1 MYLRRVILCL
11 FFSGLAAS
19 AAEARTVCTA
29 IADAKTGKILLQQGN
44 CTERVTPASTFKI
57 AISLMGYD
65 SGFLKD
71 EHTPT
76 LPYREGYVDW
86 GGEAWKQ
93 PTDPTRWL
101 KYSVVWFSQQVT
113 HALGSERFAQYAKK
127 FNYGNAD
134 VSGDP
139 GKHNGL
145 DRSWIA
151 SSLKISPL
159 EQIAFLQ
166 KFVDR
171 QLPVSPTAFDMTNRI
186 VESTTLPDDWTVHGK
201 TGMAYPR
208 EPDGTFD
215 EAHPHGWFVGW
226 ATKGDDTL
234 VFARLIQDDKK
245 ESGTAGVRA
254 RDAFLN
260 ELPSLVGHYRP
271 KSRT

>member
-1 MYLRRVILCL
+1 MYLRRAILCL
-11 FFSGLAAS
+11 LLSAWTAS
-19 AAEARTVCTA
+19 AAQARTVCTA
-29 IADAKTGKILLQQGN
+29 IADAKTGEFLQQQGN

-76 LPYREGYVDW
+76 LPYREGYIDW
-86 GGEAWKQ
+86 GGEIWKQ
-93 PTDPTRWL
+93 PTNPTRWL

-113 HALGSERFAQYAKK
+113 HALGPERFAQYARK

-139 GKHNGL
+139 GEHNGL

-159 EQIAFLQ
+159 EQIIFLE
-166 KFVDR
+166 KFVNH
-171 QLPVSPTAFDMTNRI
+171 QLPVSPAAFEMTNRI
-186 VESTTLPDDWTVHGK
+186 VEARSIADGWTVHGK

-208 EPDGTFD
+208 EADGKFD
-215 EAHPHGWFVGW
+215 EDHPHGWFVGW
-226 ATKGDDTL
+226 ATKGSTVL

-245 ESGTAGVRA
+245 ELGTAGVRA

-260 ELPSLVGHYRP
+260 ELPSLVRRHP
-271 KSRT
+271 VIE